1 MKKGA
6 YSLIITPFKKDMS
19 LDETGLR
26 KLVKMQVDAGIHGIA
41 PLGVTGENTLLKDVE
56 IQKVVEIIV
65 SEAKGKA
72 KIVPDTC
79 TSSLWKAKERVQMF
93 ADLGADYISVFA
105 PFFVIPKP
113 EGVIDFYEK
122 LADFSKIPIVLH
134 NAQARTGIDMIPAT
148 TAHLAKHPNIIG
160 IKDGNKKLDHL
171 AKVLYLTKDDD
182 FIIIVKDNPNDT
194 LIKLMSD
201 IWNDEKIY
209 FTIYNLHNYLYN
221 ILEHEC
227 VPQHIHI
234 DEQEVEDV
242 KKKYNIMS
250 DSQWPEISRF
260 DPVAQAIGLRP
271 KDVCKIIRSSETAIT
286 STYYRICV

>member
-1 MKKGA
+1 MSGKSNSSTIGNIYK
-6 YSLIITPFKKDMS
+6 SRNII
-19 LDETGLR
+19 LN
-26 KLVKMQVDAGIHGIA
+26 Q
-41 PLGVTGENTLLKDVE
+41 LKERGYNVSDHEDRSIVE
-56 IQKVVEIIV
+56 IQAQYNAKPPQLDMLLKSSDPN
-65 SEAKGKA
+65 SEKKCFVKYHLSGKIRPA
-72 KIVPDTC
+72 QIY
-79 TSSLWKAKERVQMF
+79 
-93 ADLGADYISVFA
+93 DYIDDIFN
-105 PFFVIPKP
+105 
-113 EGVIDFYEK
+113 ID
-122 LADFSKIPIVLH
+122 DI
-134 NAQARTGIDMIPAT
+134 
-148 TAHLAKHPNIIG
+148 
-160 IKDGNKKLDHL
+160 
-171 AKVLYLTKDDD
+171 LTKDDD